1 MKNDNE
7 DKLFKLVTE
16 INELHYRMNG
26 IIINEYQSLLED
38 DLSDNQT
45 ILMDIVKDHE
55 DISVGEIAR
64 LMKITSSAVGQIVNK
79 LEDKNYLMRSIN
91 PKNRRE
97 ILVHLADKGKKYFE
111 NEEVINREI
120 INRFY
125 SQMELS
131 EMEELKKILT
141 KLNKIVE
148 KNVQTVMEGK

>member
-97 ILVHLADKGKKYFE
+97 ILVNLADKGKKYFE

-148 KNVQTVMEGK
+148 KNVQTGMEGK

>member
-45 ILMDIVKDHE
+45 ILMDIVKGHE

-148 KNVQTVMEGK
+148 KNVQTGMEGK

>member
-148 KNVQTVMEGK
+148 KNVQTEMEGK

>member
-79 LEDKNYLMRSIN
+79 LEDKNYLMRLIN

-97 ILVHLADKGKKYFE
+97 ILVNLADKGKKYFE

-148 KNVQTVMEGK
+148 KNVQTGMEGK